1 MALLRGPSNCSH
13 LPQAPLTYGQC
24 ALGLAQV
31 KAVGLVEVY
40 DLTTVSCLFPLTCGQ
55 GALGLVQVKA
65 VGLGEVFDLTTV
77 PSLFLLILFLP
88 RDMVRLVEGGS
99 EVLMNC

>member
-1 MALLRGPSNCSH
+1 MGKCVN

-40 DLTTVSCLFPLTCGQ
+40 DLTTV
-55 GALGLVQVKA
+55 
-65 VGLGEVFDLTTV
+65 
-77 PSLFLLILFLP
+77 PSLFPLILFLP
-88 RDMVRLVEGGS
+88 RDMVRLIEGGS

>member
-1 MALLRGPSNCSH
+1 MALLRGPSYCSH

-31 KAVGLVEVY
+31 KAVGLGEVY
-40 DLTTVSCLFPLTCGQ
+40 DLTTAPSLFPL
-55 GALGLVQVKA
+55 
-65 VGLGEVFDLTTV
+65 
-77 PSLFLLILFLP
+77 IHFLP

>member
-24 ALGLAQV
+24 ALGLVQFKAVGLVEVYDLTAVPSLFLLTCGQCALGLAQV

-40 DLTTVSCLFPLTCGQ
+40 DLTTV
-55 GALGLVQVKA
+55 
-65 VGLGEVFDLTTV
+65 
-77 PSLFLLILFLP
+77 PSLF
-88 RDMVRLVEGGS
+88 R
-99 EVLMNC
+99 

>member
-1 MALLRGPSNCSH
+1 MALLRGPSYCSH

-31 KAVGLVEVY
+31 KAVGLGEVY
-40 DLTTVSCLFPLTCGQ
+40 DLTAVPSPFPLIHFFPRGM
-55 GALGLVQVKA
+55 LV
-65 VGLGEVFDLTTV
+65 
-77 PSLFLLILFLP
+77 LI
-88 RDMVRLVEGGS
+88 EGGS

>member
-1 MALLRGPSNCSH
+1 MALLRGPSYCSH

-24 ALGLAQV
+24 ALGLVQF

-40 DLTTVSCLFPLTCGQ
+40 DLTTV
-55 GALGLVQVKA
+55 
-65 VGLGEVFDLTTV
+65 
-77 PSLFLLILFLP
+77 PSLFPLILFLP
-88 RDMVRLVEGGS
+88 RDMVRLIEGGS